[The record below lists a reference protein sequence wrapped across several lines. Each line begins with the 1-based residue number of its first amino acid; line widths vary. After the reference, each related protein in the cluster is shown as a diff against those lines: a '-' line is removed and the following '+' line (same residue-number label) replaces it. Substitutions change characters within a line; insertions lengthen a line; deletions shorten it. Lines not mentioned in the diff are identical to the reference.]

1 MTSLYEM
8 LLSSKCSFR
17 FLNRSSSLFLVDL
30 NDVVLLHLQSFRSL
44 VVIDA
49 ATVKQE
55 PAKFKEVKYEGTKQ
69 NNFLT

>member
-1 MTSLYEM
+1 MYFFTGLVCHGSSLA
-8 LLSSKCSFR
+8 SC
-17 FLNRSSSLFLVDL
+17 LFLVDL

-55 PAKFKEVKYEGTKQ
+55 PSKFKELKYEGTKQ